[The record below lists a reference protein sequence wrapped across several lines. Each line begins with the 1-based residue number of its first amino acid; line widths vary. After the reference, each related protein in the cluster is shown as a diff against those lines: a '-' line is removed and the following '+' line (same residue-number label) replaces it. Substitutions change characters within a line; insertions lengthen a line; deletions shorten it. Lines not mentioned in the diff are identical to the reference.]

1 MLSQTAEYALRTVL
15 HIANAGATEGPAR
28 AEAMAR
34 SLRIP
39 RNYLSKILHR
49 LAQAGVLE
57 SSRGRNGGFILA
69 QTPKRIPL
77 SVVVGVFDRIEPRRE
92 CLLGQAVC
100 SDARACAAHHKW
112 REVSE
117 GVARFYTETTIADL
131 LTAEKGEG
139 RRAKGK

>member
-15 HIANAGATEGPAR
+15 HIASTSEGPAQ

-49 LAQAGVLE
+49 LAQAGVLV

-69 QTPKRIPL
+69 QPPKRIPL
-77 SVVVGVFDRIEPRRE
+77 SAVVGVFDRIEPRRE
-92 CLLGQAVC
+92 CLLGQSVC
-100 SDARACAAHHKW
+100 SDARACAAHYKW

-117 GVARFYTETTIADL
+117 SLERFYNETTIADL

-139 RRAKGK
+139 RKEKGK